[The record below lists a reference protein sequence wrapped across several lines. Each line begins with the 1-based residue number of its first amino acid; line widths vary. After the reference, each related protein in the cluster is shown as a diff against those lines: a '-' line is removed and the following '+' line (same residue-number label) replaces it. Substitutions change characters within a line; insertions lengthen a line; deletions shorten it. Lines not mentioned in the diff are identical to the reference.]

1 MLFYNAPMPAPNP
14 RRVRIFLAEKGV
26 EVPMTDVSIMTGGL
40 RTPEFTAVN
49 PLQQVP
55 ALQLD
60 DGEVLTETVSI
71 CRYFEGLHPE
81 PPLFGTDALTSAR
94 VDMWTRRVELRLG
107 VPVGNIWVHTHP
119 LTARVVPR
127 QYSEFGE
134 SNRPRVADTFAFLDR
149 SLEQSEWLAGDTFS
163 MADIAL
169 VTIVDFA
176 GFIGIE
182 LPEDAANL
190 RRWHAAVAA
199 RPSYRA

>member
-26 EVPMTDVSIMTGGL
+26 EVPSTDVSIMTGGL

-81 PPLFGTDALTSAR
+81 PPLFGTDALSSAR

-107 VPVGNIWVHTHP
+107 VPIGNIWVHTHP
-119 LTARVVPR
+119 LTARVVPK
-127 QYSEFGE
+127 QYTEFGE
-134 SNRPRVADTFAFLDR
+134 SNRPRVDATFAFLDR
-149 SLEQSEWLAGDTFS
+149 SLGDSEWLAGERFS

-176 GFIGIE
+176 GFIGVE
-182 LPEDAANL
+182 MPEDASNL

-199 RPSYRA
+199 RPSYTA